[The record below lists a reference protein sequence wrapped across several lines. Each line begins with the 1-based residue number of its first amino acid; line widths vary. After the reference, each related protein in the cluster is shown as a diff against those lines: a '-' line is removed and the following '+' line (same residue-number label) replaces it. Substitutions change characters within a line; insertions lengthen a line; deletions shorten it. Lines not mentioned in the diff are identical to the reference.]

1 MEKHG
6 RFLQGMLCGVCV
18 TALGLAGVEI
28 FDYAEVTKAQSASE
42 LNLDLKSNSRKIKK
56 IEDIINE
63 YFYEDVDS
71 EQVEDYIYKGMIAGL
86 DDKYAAYYTQEE
98 LARMQESTNGE
109 YDGIGVTITQ
119 DADTGYA
126 VIAGCYKGTPAAE
139 AGLQAEDVI
148 KKVNGQDIS
157 GIDLTSIVSLIKTAE
172 GDQVILTISRKGETE
187 DLEIP
192 VERRRVEVPT
202 VEYEMLDGNIGYIKI
217 AEFDAVTTEQF
228 REAKAALE
236 EDGMEKLIVDLRS
249 NLGGVLDTV
258 CDILREILPEGLIV
272 YTEDKNGEREEYTCD
287 GTKELQIP
295 LAVLING
302 YSASASEIF
311 AGAVKDYG
319 IGTLVGTTTYGKGIV
334 QQTIGLSDGSAV
346 KLTIAKYFTP
356 LGHDIHGKGVEPDV
370 EVELDEK
377 LAGQTEIAKEEDNQL
392 QKAIEILQQTEQEG
406 AADAG

>member
-157 GIDLTSIVSLIKTAE
+157 GMDLTSIVSRIQTCGRGSGNSDHFPKRRDSGS
-172 GDQVILTISRKGETE
+172 GDCCWRDGEWK
-187 DLEIP
+187 
-192 VERRRVEVPT
+192 VPT
-202 VEYEMLDGNIGYIKI
+202 VEYEI
-217 AEFDAVTTEQF
+217 AGWKH
-228 REAKAALE
+228 RL
-236 EDGMEKLIVDLRS
+236 
-249 NLGGVLDTV
+249 
-258 CDILREILPEGLIV
+258 
-272 YTEDKNGEREEYTCD
+272 Y
-287 GTKELQIP
+287 
-295 LAVLING
+295 
-302 YSASASEIF
+302 
-311 AGAVKDYG
+311 
-319 IGTLVGTTTYGKGIV
+319 
-334 QQTIGLSDGSAV
+334 
-346 KLTIAKYFTP
+346 
-356 LGHDIHGKGVEPDV
+356 
-370 EVELDEK
+370 
-377 LAGQTEIAKEEDNQL
+377 
-392 QKAIEILQQTEQEG
+392 
-406 AADAG
+406 

>member
-172 GDQVILTISRKGETE
+172 GDQVILTISRKERQRIWRFLWRDEEWKFPPWNMRCWMETS
-187 DLEIP
+187 
-192 VERRRVEVPT
+192 
-202 VEYEMLDGNIGYIKI
+202 
-217 AEFDAVTTEQF
+217 A
-228 REAKAALE
+228 
-236 EDGMEKLIVDLRS
+236 
-249 NLGGVLDTV
+249 
-258 CDILREILPEGLIV
+258 ILR
-272 YTEDKNGEREEYTCD
+272 
-287 GTKELQIP
+287 LQN
-295 LAVLING
+295 LML
-302 YSASASEIF
+302 
-311 AGAVKDYG
+311 
-319 IGTLVGTTTYGKGIV
+319 
-334 QQTIGLSDGSAV
+334 
-346 KLTIAKYFTP
+346 
-356 LGHDIHGKGVEPDV
+356 
-370 EVELDEK
+370 
-377 LAGQTEIAKEEDNQL
+377 
-392 QKAIEILQQTEQEG
+392 
-406 AADAG
+406 